1 MTFAA
6 LAKADLD
13 DAPKLDGINVWPTL
27 LDPTRPHRTEVLI
40 SDKILRVGRYKL
52 VTGATAGRD
61 PQNWWAGNLKG
72 CMLGTGG
79 GWMRPSPNRTANCP
93 GDIYT
98 TSGCA
103 TCLGCPQDERA
114 QHPVTAPIDVWL
126 CSDPCTAEHPCLWDL
141 EADPHEREEM
151 SRSQP
156 AVVATMLA
164 RLRAL
169 QQNFAN
175 STAGG
180 SGSLQ
185 DNGRFCEVL
194 NSTEVAGFGVFL
206 APWMPDS

>member
-93 GDIYT
+93 VSHITY
-98 TSGCA
+98 S
-103 TCLGCPQDERA
+103 CLGS
-114 QHPVTAPIDVWL
+114 V
-126 CSDPCTAEHPCLWDL
+126 AEICIGYPKKSHLY
-141 EADPHEREEM
+141 
-151 SRSQP
+151 
-156 AVVATMLA
+156 
-164 RLRAL
+164 
-169 QQNFAN
+169 
-175 STAGG
+175 
-180 SGSLQ
+180 
-185 DNGRFCEVL
+185 
-194 NSTEVAGFGVFL
+194 
-206 APWMPDS
+206 